1 MRSTWVPTPGTGPGD
16 GVPLAESAVVTTA
29 SPPTATSAGTRLDD
43 ARVAA
48 FAAQLGLPGLVDI
61 HVHFMPDN
69 VLRKVWAY
77 FDRVGVPGPD
87 PDDQHPGA
95 GLPPWPIAYRTDQD
109 GRLAA
114 LRELGVIGH
123 SALVY
128 PHRPGMAAWLTDWAL
143 EFGRSTTGCVPSA
156 TFYPEPTAQAY
167 VADAL
172 DRGARVFKSH
182 LQVGAYDPRDELLD
196 PVWGALADAEVPVV
210 CHCGSG
216 PFPGPF
222 TGPGPI
228 SEVLRRH
235 RNLTLVI
242 AHGGAPEYADF
253 LDLVERYPR
262 VHLDTTMVFTDY
274 LERLA
279 PFPRALLPRLTAAA
293 DRVVLGSDFPNIPHH
308 YADQVQ
314 ALVDLG
320 LGDDWLR
327 QVLHVNG
334 ARLLGL

>member
-1 MRSTWVPTPGTGPGD
+1 MTDDSRPDIPSTCWLGDD
-16 GVPLAESAVVTTA
+16 GV
-29 SPPTATSAGTRLDD
+29 AG
-43 ARVAA
+43 VAA
-48 FAAQLGLPGLVDI
+48 DLGLPGLVDI

-87 PDDQHPGA
+87 PQSAHPGA
-95 GLPPWPIAYRTDQD
+95 ELPPWPITYRTDSD

-143 EFGRSTTGCVPSA
+143 EFGRATAGCVPSA
-156 TFYPEPTAQAY
+156 TFYPEPDAVAY
-167 VADAL
+167 VSDAL

-182 LQVGAYDPRDELLD
+182 LQVGAYDPRDETLD
-196 PVWGALADAEVPVV
+196 GVWGALADAGVPVV

-235 RNLTLVI
+235 PQLTLVV
-242 AHGGAPEYADF
+242 AHGGAPEYAEF

-262 VHLDTTMVFTDY
+262 VHLDTTMVFTEY

-279 PFPRALLPRLTAAA
+279 PYPRDLLPRLAAAA
-293 DRVVLGSDFPNIPHH
+293 DRVVLGSDFPNIPHS
-308 YADQVQ
+308 YAAQIQ
-314 ALVDLG
+314 ALIELD

-327 QVLHVNG
+327 QVLHHNG
-334 ARLLGL
+334 ARLLGLD

>member
-1 MRSTWVPTPGTGPGD
+1 MTN
-16 GVPLAESAVVTTA
+16 A
-29 SPPTATSAGTRLDD
+29 SPPTSSTGVRLDD
-43 ARVAA
+43 ARVAG
-48 FAAQLGLPGLVDI
+48 FAADLGLPGLVDI

-77 FDRVGVPGPD
+77 FDRVGVPGAD
-87 PDDQHPGA
+87 PGDRHPGA
-95 GLPPWPIAYRTDQD
+95 DLPPWPIAYRTDQD
-109 GRLAA
+109 GRLTA

-143 EFGRSTTGCVPSA
+143 EFGRQTAGCVPSA
-156 TFYPEPTAQAY
+156 TFYPEPTALAS
-167 VADAL
+167 VTDAL

-182 LQVGAYDPRDELLD
+182 LQVGNYDPRDELLD
-196 PVWGALADAEVPVV
+196 DVWGALADAGVPVV

-216 PFPGPF
+216 PFPGRF

-235 RNLTLVI
+235 PRLTLVV
-242 AHGGAPEYADF
+242 AHAGAPEYADF

-279 PFPRALLPRLTAAA
+279 PYPTSLLPRLAAA
-293 DRVVLGSDFPNIPHH
+293 PDRVVLGSDFPNIPHP
-308 YADQVQ
+308 YAHQIQ
-314 ALVDLG
+314 GLVDLG

-327 QVLHVNG
+327 QVLHHNG
-334 ARLLGL
+334 SRLLGPA

>member
-1 MRSTWVPTPGTGPGD
+1 MDASW
-16 GVPLAESAVVTTA
+16 AESAFV
-29 SPPTATSAGTRLDD
+29 SNDFRPGATSAPGRLADGG
-43 ARVAA
+43 VAG
-48 FAAQLGLPGLVDI
+48 FAAELGLPGLVDI

-77 FDRVGVPGPD
+77 FDRVGVPAPD
-87 PDDQHPGA
+87 ARTAHPGRD
-95 GLPPWPIAYRTDQD
+95 LPPWPITYRTDSD
-109 GRLAA
+109 GRLAT
-114 LRELGVIGH
+114 LRELGVVGH

-143 EFGRSTTGCVPSA
+143 DFGRVTAGCVPSA
-156 TFYPEPTAQAY
+156 TFYPEPDAVAY

-196 PVWGALADAEVPVV
+196 GVWGLLADAGVPVV

-235 RNLTLVI
+235 PRLTLVV
-242 AHGGAPEYADF
+242 AHGGAPEYAGF
-253 LDLVERYPR
+253 LDLVEQYPR

-279 PFPRALLPRLTAAA
+279 PYPRTLLPRLAAAA
-293 DRVVLGSDFPNIPHH
+293 DRVVLGSDFPNIPHP
-308 YADQVQ
+308 YAAQIQ
-314 ALVDLG
+314 ALVDLD

-327 QVLHVNG
+327 QVVHHNG
-334 ARLLGL
+334 ARLLGLH

>member
-1 MRSTWVPTPGTGPGD
+1 M
-16 GVPLAESAVVTTA
+16 TTA
-29 SPPTATSAGTRLDD
+29 AQPTASSGARLDD
-43 ARVAA
+43 AGVAGL
-48 FAAQLGLPGLVDI
+48 AADLGLPGLVDI

-77 FDRVGVPGPD
+77 FDRVGVPGPELNARSV
-87 PDDQHPGA
+87 HPGA
-95 GLPPWPIAYRTDQD
+95 ELPPWPITYRMDSG

-114 LRELGVIGH
+114 LRELGVVGH

-128 PHRPGMAAWLTDWAL
+128 PHRPGMAGWLTDWAM
-143 EFGRSTTGCVPSA
+143 EFGAATAGCVPSA
-156 TFYPEPTAQAY
+156 TFYPEPAALTYITA
-167 VADAL
+167 AL

-196 PVWGALADAEVPVV
+196 EVWGVLADAGVPVV

-222 TGPGPI
+222 TGPRPI
-228 SEVLRRH
+228 SDVLRRH
-235 RNLTLVI
+235 PQLTLVV

-279 PFPRALLPRLTAAA
+279 PYPRSLLPRLAAAA
-293 DRVVLGSDFPNIPHH
+293 DRVVLGSDFPNIPHP
-308 YADQVQ
+308 YAAQIQ
-314 ALVDLG
+314 ALVELE

-327 QVLHVNG
+327 GVLHDNG
-334 ARLLGL
+334 ARLLGLS